1 MKPNSGL
8 MTVMESL
15 SLGNQVLLTSTFNLK
30 HNYTNTHN
38 AERSDCPKF
47 TIVLENMKKKS
58 TK

>member
-1 MKPNSGL
+1 